1 MILRNGNLEDDGWV
15 RLGDDAPVEGGVPVI
30 VSLDRW
36 RDDHQSLALRSAP
49 VGVFLR
55 PDQPP
60 TEILG
65 DLERLATVA
74 FEMPVFKDGRVFSH
88 ARLLRERYNF
98 RGDVRVFGHVL
109 RDQYLFLDR
118 CGVNVIEVDGPKAA
132 EDWASAMTELSVV
145 YQPAADNRRPIPSL
159 RRDAFDRAGERGD
172 NAKADAR
179 VRLFSHTYGHLS
191 AQNLLAEMI
200 HTEFAGRIA
209 LVSSFG
215 SEAAI
220 LLHMVAGID
229 PALPVVL
236 LDTRKLFGETL
247 RYRDLLVDRLGLTN
261 VRSEQPD
268 AAEVA
273 RRDAD
278 GMLWQ
283 RDGDACCSLRKVEP
297 LERALSGVD
306 AWITGRKRYQGARR
320 AVLPVIEASAGRIKI
335 NPLASWTRDLV
346 DEYFAEHDLPR
357 HPLEEDGFRSIGCMP
372 CTDRI
377 AHGEDL
383 RAGRWRGRS
392 KMECGI
398 HETPASQSLTSSG
411 L

>member
-1 MILRNGNLEDDGWV
+1 MIIRNGNLEEDGWQ
-15 RLGDDAPVEGGVPVI
+15 RLADDAPVEDGAAVI
-30 VSLDRW
+30 VSLERW
-36 RDDHQSLALRSAP
+36 RNDHESLALRSAP

-60 TEILG
+60 AEISA
-65 DLERLATVA
+65 DLDKLATVA

-88 ARLLRERYNF
+88 ARLLRERLDY
-98 RGDVRVFGHVL
+98 RGDVRAFGHIL
-109 RDQYLFLDR
+109 RDQYLYLDR
-118 CGVNVIEVDGPKAA
+118 CGVNVIEVGGANAA
-132 EDWASAMTELSVV
+132 EAWASAMTELSVV
-145 YQPAADNRRPIPSL
+145 YQPAADSRRPIASL
-159 RRDAFDRAGERGD
+159 RRDAFDRAGDRGD
-172 NAKADAR
+172 NARADAR
-179 VRLFSHTYGHLS
+179 VRSFSHTYGHLS

-220 LLHMVAGID
+220 LLHMVAGVD
-229 PALPVVL
+229 AALPVVL

-247 RYRDLLVDRLGLTN
+247 RYRDLLIDRLGLTN
-261 VRSEQPD
+261 VRSVQPD
-268 AAEVA
+268 AAEIA
-273 RRDAD
+273 RRDPD
-278 GMLWQ
+278 GMLWR

-297 LERALSGVD
+297 LERALSGVE

-346 DEYFAEHDLPR
+346 DEYFVEHGLPR

-392 KMECGI
+392 KTECGI